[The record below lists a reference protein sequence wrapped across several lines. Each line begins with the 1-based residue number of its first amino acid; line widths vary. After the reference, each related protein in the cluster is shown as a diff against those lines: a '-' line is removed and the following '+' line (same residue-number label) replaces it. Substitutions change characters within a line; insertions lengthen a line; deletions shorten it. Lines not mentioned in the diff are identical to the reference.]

1 MRDPDPPESSAR
13 VVVSPTFNYAV
24 ILALLGSYG
33 AGAWFLATQTAT
45 NAAIAERFTRFGSVV
60 NTRLE
65 AGDKRDETRAATMDA
80 IGNRLTR
87 MEAQLAFLVAAG
99 ARR

>member
-1 MRDPDPPESSAR
+1 MPDPDLPGSSAR
-13 VVVSPTFNYAV
+13 IVVSPTVNYAV

-45 NAAIAERFTRFGSVV
+45 NAAISERFARFETSV

-65 AGDKRDETRAATMDA
+65 VGEKRDENRGAAMDA

-99 ARR
+99 GKR